1 MRDAIVRRIKRHRPS
16 PAMLVA
22 LIALFV
28 ALGGTSYAALKLP
41 ANSVGSAQVI
51 NGSLQTGDL
60 AKKTAAALKGKPG
73 QQGSQGTPGATGAT
87 GATGAAGATG
97 PAGKDGSNATI
108 DGVVAGGDLAGAFPN
123 PTTANGAV
131 GAAAIAP
138 TLFDGS
144 AVTPTLRSIG
154 SGSQQAAAGN
164 DPRLSDQ
171 RTPLD
176 NSVTGAK
183 VANGTLR
190 IADLFPI
197 KQTATINVPSIPAS
211 SCTGF
216 SIASAGTSPG
226 DIAFGF
232 APLDLSDELVLPPSM
247 FDTAGE
253 TPLKI
258 CNIGATALDPPSMTY
273 TVYTITG

>member
-1 MRDAIVRRIKRHRPS
+1 MRDGIVRRTKSYRAS
-16 PAMLVA
+16 PAMVVS

-51 NGSLQTGDL
+51 NGSLQTADL

-73 QQGSQGTPGATGAT
+73 RQGPQGPPGAS
-87 GATGAAGATG
+87 GAAGAPG

-108 DGVVAGGDLAGAFPN
+108 NGVAAGGDLAGTFPN
-123 PTTANGAV
+123 PLIANGAV
-131 GAAAIAP
+131 
-138 TLFDGS
+138 
-144 AVTPTLRSIG
+144 
-154 SGSQQAAAGN
+154 
-164 DPRLSDQ
+164 
-171 RTPLD
+171 
-176 NSVTGAK
+176 TGPK
-183 VANGTLR
+183 VADGTLK
-190 IADLFPI
+190 IADLSLL
-197 KQTATINVPSIPAS
+197 KQTATIDVPSIPAS

-216 SIASAGTSPG
+216 SLIHGGTKPG
-226 DIAFGF
+226 DIAFAF

-258 CNIGATALDPPSMTY
+258 CNVGATALDPPSMTY
-273 TVYTITG
+273 TVYTIAG

>member
-1 MRDAIVRRIKRHRPS
+1 
-16 PAMLVA
+16 MLVA

-73 QQGSQGTPGATGAT
+73 QRGSQGTPGAT

-108 DGVVAGGDLAGAFPN
+108 NGVAAGGDLAGSFPN
-123 PTTANGAV
+123 PTIANGAV

-138 TLFDGS
+138 TLMDGS
-144 AVTPTLRSIG
+144 AATPTLRSLG
-154 SGSQQAAAGN
+154 SGPQQAAAGN

-197 KQTATINVPSIPAS
+197 KQTATINFPSIPAS
-211 SCTGF
+211 SCTG
-216 SIASAGTSPG
+216 ASLIGGGTNPG

-232 APLDLSDELVLPPSM
+232 APLDLSDELILLPSM

>member
-1 MRDAIVRRIKRHRPS
+1 MRDAIVRRLKRHRPS

-73 QQGSQGTPGATGAT
+73 GQGPQGTP

-108 DGVVAGGDLAGAFPN
+108 NGVAAGGDLTGTFPN
-123 PTTANGAV
+123 PMIANGAV
-131 GAAAIAP
+131 GDAAIAA
-138 TLFDGS
+138 TLMDGS
-144 AVTPTLRSIG
+144 AATPTLRSLG
-154 SGSQQAAAGN
+154 SGPQQAAAGD
-164 DPRLSDQ
+164 DPRLSNQ

-197 KQTATINVPSIPAS
+197 KQTAPIDVPSIPAS

-216 SIASAGTSPG
+216 TIASAGTNPG
-226 DIAFGF
+226 DIAFAF
-232 APLDLSDELVLPPSM
+232 APTNLSDELVLPPSM
-247 FDTAGE
+247 FGTAGE

-258 CNIGATALDPPSMTY
+258 CNLGATPLDPPSMTY
-273 TVYTITG
+273 TVYIITG

>member
-1 MRDAIVRRIKRHRPS
+1 MRDAIVRRIKGHRPS

-28 ALGGTSYAALKLP
+28 ALGGTSYAAMKLP
-41 ANSVGSAQVI
+41 ANTVGSAQVI

-73 QQGSQGTPGATGAT
+73 GRGPQGMP
-87 GATGAAGATG
+87 GATGAAGASG

-108 DGVVAGGDLAGAFPN
+108 NGVAAGGDLAGTFPN
-123 PTTANGAV
+123 PMIANGAV
-131 GAAAIAP
+131 GAAAM
-138 TLFDGS
+138 
-144 AVTPTLRSIG
+144 
-154 SGSQQAAAGN
+154 
-164 DPRLSDQ
+164 
-171 RTPLD
+171 LD

-190 IADLFPI
+190 IADLFAI

-216 SIASAGTSPG
+216 TIASAGTNPG

-247 FDTAGE
+247 FGTAGE

-258 CNIGATALDPPSMTY
+258 CNVGGTALDPPSMTY
-273 TVYTITG
+273 TVYIITG